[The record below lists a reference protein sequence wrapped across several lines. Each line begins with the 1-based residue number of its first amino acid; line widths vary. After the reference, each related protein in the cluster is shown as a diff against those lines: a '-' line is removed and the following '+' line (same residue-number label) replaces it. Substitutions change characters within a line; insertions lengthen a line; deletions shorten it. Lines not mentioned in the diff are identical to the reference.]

1 MLKSLQSLLLF
12 LLTLE
17 ILYLQDPVGNAI
29 GPGQKILAGPIE
41 GSGTGTCNRKYVSFV
56 FQFFCIHLMYEGVS
70 E

>member
-1 MLKSLQSLLLF
+1 MLKSSQSLLLLL

-41 GSGTGTCNRKYVSFV
+41 GSGTGTCNRKHVSFV
-56 FQFFCIHLMYEGVS
+56 FHDFFVYT
-70 E
+70 